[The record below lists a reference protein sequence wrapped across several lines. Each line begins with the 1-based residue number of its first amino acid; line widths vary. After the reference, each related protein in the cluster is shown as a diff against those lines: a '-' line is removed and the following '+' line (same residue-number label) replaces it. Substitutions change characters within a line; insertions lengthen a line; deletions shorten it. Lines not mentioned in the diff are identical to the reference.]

1 LSSALLVN
9 PHDADELAEAMDR
22 ALTMKLAE
30 RQERW
35 QIAWDAIEGATPALW
50 GRNFLAAL
58 TRSSLTS
65 PKGMPEPVH
74 LTPPA
79 RESISIPASQI
90 GQTTSGQDALTQ
102 PAMGQLARTFPT
114 RLS

>member
-1 LSSALLVN
+1 LSTALLVN

-22 ALTMKLAE
+22 ALTMPLAE
-30 RQERW
+30 RQDRW
-35 QIAWDAIEGATPALW
+35 QTAWRAIEGTTPALW

-65 PKGMPEPVH
+65 PKGPSEPSS

-79 RESISIPASQI
+79 REPITVDRPQQGNGVQSSQ
-90 GQTTSGQDALTQ
+90 GALGL
-102 PAMGQLARTFPT
+102 PVRLWPS